1 MGSDIDDL
9 LDDVIDDGVDVAFA
23 LKVLLWWNGL
33 CDDDEACFDI
43 IVGDV
48 IGTFGVSVNL
58 DFAWVWFNVNS
69 ISGNLPPLLR
79 NDYI

>member
-9 LDDVIDDGVDVAFA
+9 LDDLVDDAFA

-33 CDDDEACFDI
+33 CDDDEACFYI

-48 IGTFGVSVNL
+48 IGTFGVSK
-58 DFAWVWFNVNS
+58 
-69 ISGNLPPLLR
+69 
-79 NDYI
+79 

>member
-1 MGSDIDDL
+1 MFWHFWLIVCEAGCLADVVEHHGYGYDL

-48 IGTFGVSVNL
+48 IGTFGVSK
-58 DFAWVWFNVNS
+58 
-69 ISGNLPPLLR
+69 
-79 NDYI
+79 

>member
-9 LDDVIDDGVDVAFA
+9 VDDVIDEGVDVAFV
-23 LKVLLWWNGL
+23 LQVLLWWNGL

-48 IGTFGVSVNL
+48 IGTFGVSK
-58 DFAWVWFNVNS
+58 
-69 ISGNLPPLLR
+69 
-79 NDYI
+79 

>member
-23 LKVLLWWNGL
+23 LKVLLWCNGL
-33 CDDDEACFDI
+33 CDDNEACFDI

-48 IGTFGVSVNL
+48 IGTFGVSK
-58 DFAWVWFNVNS
+58 
-69 ISGNLPPLLR
+69 
-79 NDYI
+79 

>member
-1 MGSDIDDL
+1 MIKLEFVLLGSDIVDL

-48 IGTFGVSVNL
+48 IGTFGVSK
-58 DFAWVWFNVNS
+58 
-69 ISGNLPPLLR
+69 
-79 NDYI
+79 

>member
-48 IGTFGVSVNL
+48 IV
-58 DFAWVWFNVNS
+58 
-69 ISGNLPPLLR
+69 PLVFQSELGLCLGMV
-79 NDYI
+79 

>member
-1 MGSDIDDL
+1 MLGSDTDDL

-48 IGTFGVSVNL
+48 IGTFGVSK
-58 DFAWVWFNVNS
+58 
-69 ISGNLPPLLR
+69 
-79 NDYI
+79 